1 MYIDKVDVHLL
12 SYIFNEFKKAP
23 VTSKVSKY
31 TQAIRLS
38 LSKPASFLR

>member
-1 MYIDKVDVHLL
+1 MYIDKVDVYLW

-23 VTSKVSKY
+23 VTPKVSKY

-38 LSKPASFLR
+38 LSKPVSFLR